1 MSTVLVTGAFGNV
14 GRHTVRALLD
24 DGWHVVATDLQT
36 PVAQTALD
44 AFRSDPSLEV
54 VWTDLT
60 DRDAVRELVGDCRPD
75 AVVHLAGVI
84 PPMAYRRPDVAA
96 AVNVEATR
104 HLVEAVSE
112 LADPCRLVHTSSVAV
127 HGSRNPHTMEPV
139 TAETPVRPCETYGFG
154 KAAAE
159 GIVRASGT
167 DWTILRLGAVI
178 FPDMEL
184 GMDQDALFLESMLP
198 ADARV
203 HSVDVRDVA
212 RALANATTAPCS
224 HEVLL
229 IAGDR
234 THRMTQGAMSRSV
247 TAALGLRGLLPSGL
261 PGNPDDDDAWFVVDW
276 MDTTRAQEVLDFQ
289 RHTWQRTL
297 REIAEHVG
305 VLRHV
310 MPLAVPL
317 GRIYFTL
324 SSPRSPLKWGS
335 SRSPYAV
342 LWPSVVAR
350 WGADAVAPIPERL

>member
-24 DGWHVVATDLQT
+24 DGWHVVASDLNT
-36 PVAQTALD
+36 PVAETARV
-44 AFRSDPSLEV
+44 AFGDDDRLTV
-54 VWTDLT
+54 VWADLT
-60 DRDAVRELVGDCRPD
+60 ERDAVRELVAGTRPD
-75 AVVHLAGVI
+75 AVVHLAAVI
-84 PPMAYRRPDVAA
+84 PPMAYRRPAVAA

-104 HLVEAVSE
+104 HLVEAVEE
-112 LADPCRLVHTSSVAV
+112 LTGPCRLVHTSSIAV
-127 HGSRNPHTMEPV
+127 HGSRNPHTMEPL

-159 GIVRASGT
+159 EIVTTSGT

-184 GMDQDALFLESMLP
+184 GTDQDTLFLESMLP

-224 HEVLL
+224 QEVLL
-229 IAGDR
+229 IAGDH
-234 THRMTQGAMSRSV
+234 THRMTQGAMSRSL
-247 TAALGLRGLLPSGL
+247 TAALGLRGVLPKGV
-261 PGNPDDDDAWFVVDW
+261 PGNPEDDHAWFVVDW

-289 RHTWQRTL
+289 SHTWQRTL

-305 VLRHV
+305 VLRHF
-310 MPLAVPL
+310 MPLAVVP

-324 SSPRSPLKWGS
+324 SSPRSPLRWGA
-335 SRSPYAV
+335 RSKYAE

-350 WGADAVAPIPERL
+350 WGPEAVAPLPERL

>member
-24 DGWHVVATDLQT
+24 DGWHVVATDLRT
-36 PVAQTALD
+36 PVAETSHTAFGDD
-44 AFRSDPSLEV
+44 ALEV
-54 VWTDLT
+54 VWADLT
-60 DRDAVRELVGDCRPD
+60 DRDAVHQLVADCRPS
-75 AVVHLAGVI
+75 AVVHLAAVI
-84 PPMAYRRPDVAA
+84 PPMAYRLPQVAA
-96 AVNVEATR
+96 EVNVEATR
-104 HLVEAVSE
+104 HLVEAVAGLE
-112 LADPCRLVHTSSVAV
+112 EACRLVHASSIAV
-127 HGSRNPHTMEPV
+127 HGSRNPHTVEPL
-139 TAETPVRPCETYGFG
+139 TAETPVNPCETYGFG

-159 GIVRASGT
+159 EIVRSSGT

-178 FPDMEL
+178 FPDMDL

-224 HEVLL
+224 SEILL
-229 IAGDR
+229 IAGDH
-234 THRMTQGAMSRSV
+234 THRMTQGAMSRSL
-247 TAALGLRGLLPSGL
+247 TAALGLRGILPRGA
-261 PGNPDDDDAWFVVDW
+261 PGDPEDDDAWFVVDW

-297 REIAEHVG
+297 REISEHVG
-305 VLRHV
+305 VLRHF

-317 GRIYFTL
+317 GRVYFTL
-324 SSPRSPLKWGS
+324 SSPRSPLKRLS
-335 SRSPYAV
+335 SRSPYAD

-350 WGADAVAPIPERL
+350 WGADAVARLPERL

>member
-1 MSTVLVTGAFGNV
+1 MSTVLITGAFGNV

-24 DGWHVVATDLQT
+24 DGWHVVATDLRT
-36 PVAQTALD
+36 PVAED
-44 AFRSDPSLEV
+44 AFRAFGDAPSLEV
-54 VWTDLT
+54 VWADLT
-60 DRDAVRELVGDCRPD
+60 DTDAVRELVAGCRPD
-75 AVVHLAGVI
+75 AVVHLAAVI
-84 PPMAYRRPDVAA
+84 PPMAYRRPDIAA
-96 AVNVEATR
+96 AVNVDATR
-104 HLVEAVSE
+104 HVVEAVEE
-112 LADPCRLVHTSSVAV
+112 LTEPCRLVHTSSIAV
-127 HGSRNPHTMEPV
+127 HGSRNPHTMEQL

-159 GIVRASGT
+159 EIVAASGT

-224 HEVLL
+224 REILL
-229 IAGDR
+229 IGGDH
-234 THRMTQGAMSRSV
+234 THRMTQGAMSRSL
-247 TAALGLRGLLPSGL
+247 TAALGLRGVLPKGM
-261 PGNPDDDDAWFVVDW
+261 PGDPDDDDAWFVVDW

-297 REIAEHVG
+297 REIAERVG
-305 VLRHV
+305 VLRHF

-317 GRIYFTL
+317 GRVYFTL
-324 SSPRSPLKWGS
+324 ASPRSPLKW
-335 SRSPYAV
+335 RSGRSKHAE

-350 WGADAVAPIPERL
+350 WGPDAVAPLPERL

>member
-14 GRHTVRALLD
+14 GRHTVRALLG
-24 DGWHVVATDLQT
+24 DGWHVVATDLRT
-36 PVAQTALD
+36 PVAETACAGFGD
-44 AFRSDPSLEV
+44 DGLEV
-54 VWTDLT
+54 RWADLT
-60 DRDAVRELVGDCRPD
+60 DPDAVRELVAGCRPD
-75 AVVHLAGVI
+75 AVVHLAAVI
-84 PPMAYRRPDVAA
+84 PPLAYRRPAVAA

-104 HLVEAVSE
+104 HLVEAVE
-112 LADPCRLVHTSSVAV
+112 GLEQPCRLVHTSSIAV
-127 HGSRNPHTMEPV
+127 HGSRNPHTMEPL

-159 GIVRASGT
+159 EIVTASGT

-184 GMDQDALFLESMLP
+184 GMDQDTLFLESMLP

-212 RALANATTAPCS
+212 RALANATTASCS
-224 HEVLL
+224 GEVLL
-229 IAGDR
+229 IAGDH
-234 THRMTQGAMSRSV
+234 THRMTQGAMSRSL
-247 TAALGLRGLLPSGL
+247 TAALGLRGILP
-261 PGNPDDDDAWFVVDW
+261 PGAPGDPDDDDAWFVVDW

-305 VLRHV
+305 VLRRF
-310 MPLAVPL
+310 MPLAVPF

-324 SSPRSPLKWGS
+324 SSPRSPLRPGS
-335 SRSPYAV
+335 SRSPYAE

-350 WGADAVAPIPERL
+350 WGAEAVAPHPERL